1 VIKTLTELL
10 SYDFSR
16 NWAVLALV
24 IIMTALTMRYILLRD
39 SFRAV
44 KSMGKETY
52 RQVIHQYAG
61 QSLTGWL
68 YIALACL
75 SAEFL
80 IIFPGRLPFWL
91 PRKEWM
97 LAAAVFFLLG
107 IFFHVRA
114 IHFATVSVSKENGE
128 LDRTF

>member
-1 VIKTLTELL
+1 MIKTLTELL

-16 NWAVLALV
+16 NWALWALV
-24 IIMTALTMRYILLRD
+24 VILTALILRYILLRD

-44 KSMGKETY
+44 KTMSKETY
-52 RQVIHQYAG
+52 RQVVHQYAG

-68 YIALACL
+68 YIALSCI
-75 SAEFL
+75 SAEFFL
-80 IIFPGRLPFWL
+80 VFPGPLPFWL
-91 PRKEWM
+91 HRKEGV
-97 LAAAVFFLLG
+97 LVAAVFFLLG

-114 IHFATVSVSKENGE
+114 IHFATVSVARENAE